1 MSLPG
6 APASDHGELGFTAVD
21 SAGRSVGAG
30 WRNRPALP
38 VLGLCQREG
47 VPLGR
52 VSSAA
57 CRVRAAFS
65 LSSEASKQP
74 RHDSRHRGR
83 DPGLAASGRG
93 LVQALGEAAK
103 AVLSRS
109 CPTRKDPASFSR
121 RRTRIRRSLRA
132 CWVISTLVGWPRI
145 DDRVCRCSGL
155 DLRDVFPTGC
165 VEGRAERAA
174 RAPGRGLRR
183 WAELDRSRPQPVVDG
198 VECFDQLV
206 VPWLLRIE

>member
-1 MSLPG
+1 MAESPRVAGIGIVPARGLP
-6 APASDHGELGFTAVD
+6 AWT
-21 SAGRSVGAG
+21 
-30 WRNRPALP
+30 
-38 VLGLCQREG
+38 GLQ
-47 VPLGR
+47 
-52 VSSAA
+52 AA

-83 DPGLAASGRG
+83 GPELAASGRG

-109 CPTRKDPASFSR
+109 CPTRNDPASFSR
-121 RRTRIRRSLRA
+121 RRTRIRRSLCA
-132 CWVISTLVGWPRI
+132 CWVISTLVGWPGI

-165 VEGRAERAA
+165 VVRRAERAA